1 MMSRLLSQ
9 IGEGRRAV
17 IGMVQ
22 LPALPG
28 GANYRDGTVEDVIA
42 TARSEADILS
52 RNGIDALMV
61 QNLGDIPVNQRTS
74 LEQVAW
80 MTRVTSEIVA
90 AASCPVGLNLL
101 ENDAHAMMAVASASG
116 ADFVRIK
123 IYVGA
128 MLTPFGI
135 ESAQAH
141 AAIKARNSLGAG
153 DVAILADVHDRTGTP
168 IATGGFEEDVEFAL
182 RLGLADG
189 LVLTGKTYE
198 QTLDMVAR
206 ARARYPDAPL
216 FVGGGVTSENFAEAM
231 AQANGAFVSTAM
243 KDSGSAVGRFVPQMV
258 QDFMAAARRAP

>member
-1 MMSRLLSQ
+1 MSRLLSQ
-9 IGEGRRAV
+9 TSQGHRAV

-28 GANYRDGTVEDVIA
+28 GANYRDGTVEAVIEA
-42 TARSEADILS
+42 ARSEAEILS

-61 QNLGDIPVNQRTS
+61 QNLGDIPVHHKTS
-74 LEQVAW
+74 VEQVAW
-80 MTRVTSEIVA
+80 MTRVTSEVVA
-90 AASCPVGLNLL
+90 AASCPVGLNFL
-101 ENDAHAMMAVASASG
+101 ENDARAMMAVASASG

-141 AAIKARNSLGAG
+141 VAIKARTALGAG
-153 DVAILADVHDRTGTP
+153 HVAIFADVHDRTGTP

-198 QTLDMVAR
+198 QTLDMVSR
-206 ARARYPDAPL
+206 ARARYPNAPL

-231 AQANGAFVSTAM
+231 AEANGAFVSTSM
-243 KDSGSAVGRFVPQMV
+243 KDSGSAVGRFVPQKV
-258 QDFMAAARRAP
+258 KDFMAAARRVP

>member
-1 MMSRLLSQ
+1 MSRLLSLVKQ
-9 IGEGRRAV
+9 GRRAV
-17 IGMVQ
+17 VGMVQ

-28 GANYRDGTVEDVIA
+28 GANYRAGTIEAVIDA
-42 TARSEADILS
+42 ARSEAEILG

-61 QNLGDIPVNQRTS
+61 QNLGDIPVHHKTS
-74 LEQVAW
+74 VEQVAW

-90 AASCPVGLNLL
+90 AASCPVGLNFL

-141 AAIKARNSLGAG
+141 VAIKARTALRA
-153 DVAILADVHDRTGTP
+153 DKVAILADVHDRTGTP

-189 LVLTGKTYE
+189 LVLTGKSYQ
-198 QTLDMVAR
+198 QTLDMVGR
-206 ARARYPDAPL
+206 ARAQYPKAPL

-231 AQANGAFVSTAM
+231 AEANGAFVSTAM
-243 KDSGSAVGRFVPQMV
+243 KDSGSAVGRFVPQKV
-258 QDFMAAARRAP
+258 QDFMAAARRSP

>member
-1 MMSRLLSQ
+1 MSRLLSQ
-9 IGEGRRAV
+9 VKEGARAV

-22 LPALPG
+22 LAALPG
-28 GANYRDGTVEDVIA
+28 GANYRDGTVEEVIEA
-42 TARSEADILS
+42 ARSEAEILS
-52 RNGIDALMV
+52 SNGIDALMV
-61 QNLGDIPVNQRTS
+61 QNLGDIPVQQKTS
-74 LEQVAW
+74 VEQVAW

-90 AASCPVGLNLL
+90 AASCPVGINFL

-135 ESAQAH
+135 ESGQAH
-141 AAIKARNSLGAG
+141 VAIKARTALGA
-153 DVAILADVHDRTGTP
+153 DHVAIFADVHDRTGTP

-182 RLGLADG
+182 RLGRADG
-189 LVLTGKTYE
+189 LVLTGKTYQ

-206 ARARYPDAPL
+206 ARARYPEAPL
-216 FVGGGVTSENFAEAM
+216 FVGGGVTGENFAEAM
-231 AQANGAFVSTAM
+231 AEANGAFVSTAM

-258 QDFMAAARRAP
+258 KDFMAAARRAP